1 MKFYVIYYNP
11 DLNMQTPT
19 ISDRIVEEVG
29 VKMVKIIL
37 GEAFKAHS
45 VLEES
50 EWKKMLSSG
59 DFSLCCNTLA
69 S

>member
-1 MKFYVIYYNP
+1 
-11 DLNMQTPT
+11 MQTPT